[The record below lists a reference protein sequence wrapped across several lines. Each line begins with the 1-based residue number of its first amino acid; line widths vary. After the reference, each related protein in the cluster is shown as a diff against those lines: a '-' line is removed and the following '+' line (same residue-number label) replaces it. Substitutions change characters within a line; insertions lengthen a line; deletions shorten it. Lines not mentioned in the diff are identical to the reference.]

1 MMYEEA
7 SQVAADAVGNIR
19 TVASFCAEGKVFNLY
34 QNKCNRLRR
43 TGISRGLISGF
54 SFGVS
59 FFFLF
64 SVYATIFYAG
74 ARLLERGKITFSEVL
89 RVFIVLAMTAIGIS
103 TSSSMAPNFSKAKTS
118 TISIFA
124 ILDETSKLDSSDVS
138 GITLEGLK
146 GEIEFQ
152 NVSFKYPL
160 RPDVPIFRDLCLTIS
175 SGQ

>member
-7 SQVAADAVGNIR
+7 TQVAADAVGNIR

-34 QNKCNRLRR
+34 QNKCNGPRR
-43 TGISRGLISGF
+43 TGIRRGLISGF

-74 ARLLERGKITFSEVL
+74 ARLLERGKITFSEVYRLEFL
-89 RVFIVLAMTAIGIS
+89 RQVRWHQIS
-103 TSSSMAPNFSKAKTS
+103 AKPRP
-118 TISIFA
+118 ISIFA
-124 ILDETSKLDSSDVS
+124 ILDEISKLDLSDAS

-146 GEIEFQ
+146 GEIEFP
-152 NVSFKYPL
+152 N
-160 RPDVPIFRDLCLTIS
+160 
-175 SGQ
+175 